1 MGFSRGLANVA
12 TFGAVGR
19 VDKAK
24 EFYSALYEEYRS
36 IISSLEKIREYSRRI
51 VEADK
56 TWSHFRKHNDHVLES
71 LNRDKGISEET
82 KQALKLLETDLEPS
96 ALAENF
102 LHSDLGDECTLREDS
117 TGNNVALAIAT
128 SVFNIIPGL
137 GILAVHHG
145 ASDEIREI
153 GKESDKIMR
162 EIDRIMPTFKQAAA
176 QCNKLRLRNEAFRH
190 IKEVLEKNGL
200 PCSSLPYVE
209 VQPPEVTAGGNAAMF
224 YMIIRNMFLSKTG
237 GVGETDGI
245 KEAAVGIRE
254 MLSNGNCSI
263 NCLYDEQQ

>member
-12 TFGAVGR
+12 TFGAIGR

-56 TWSHFRKHNDHVLES
+56 TWSHFRKHNDHILES

-102 LHSDLGDECTLREDS
+102 LHSDLGDECTIREDS
-117 TGNNVALAIAT
+117 TENNLAAFAAT
-128 SVFNIIPGL
+128 SIMNIIPFAGT
-137 GILAVHHG
+137 IAAHLA

-153 GKESDKIMR
+153 GKESDKIIR
-162 EIDRIMPTFKQAAA
+162 EIDRIMPTFKQAVA

-245 KEAAVGIRE
+245 KEATVGIKE
-254 MLSNGNCSI
+254 KPSNGSYGVV
-263 NCLYDEQQ
+263 NCLYSDE